1 MNHQLLKKLED
12 LGGMMNA
19 LESQLSDAN
28 KKIAVLGTQLD
39 EAQAR
44 AADADRE
51 HQVNE
56 SIVVCDGVG

>member
-1 MNHQLLKKLED
+1 MNHQLLKKIED

-44 AADADRE
+44 AADADRDY
-51 HQVNE
+51 QVNE
-56 SIVVCDGVG
+56 SMIVCDVVG

>member
-1 MNHQLLKKLED
+1 MKLLEAQL
-12 LGGMMNA
+12 A
-19 LESQLSDAN
+19 DAS
-28 KKIAVLGTQLD
+28 KKIAELGTQLD

-56 SIVVCDGVG
+56 SIVICDDLG

>member
-1 MNHQLLKKLED
+1 MKLLEAQL
-12 LGGMMNA
+12 A
-19 LESQLSDAN
+19 DAS
-28 KKIAVLGTQLD
+28 KKIAELGRQLD

-56 SIVVCDGVG
+56 SIAICDGVG